1 MEPVTSSVSGI
12 DTVLSD
18 PLLSTKTV
26 RADPVTSTHI
36 RGRCHA
42 ISQSSKSPY
51 ISGPHIHRLSGHP
64 EPARYGRRDPDRVED
79 SYQRTLDLNC
89 AGSVVLGCGSLGLHR
104 AFHRADVAYVC

>member
-26 RADPVTSTHI
+26 RERPVISTHI

-42 ISQSSKSPY
+42 ISQSSKIPH
-51 ISGPHIHRLSGHP
+51 ISGPS
-64 EPARYGRRDPDRVED
+64 RDPR
-79 SYQRTLDLNC
+79 SHRRRF
-89 AGSVVLGCGSLGLHR
+89 GCPRLWVPG
-104 AFHRADVAYVC
+104 VAP